1 MTRKTRRPIYSVIG
15 CNVYR
20 TTGQTDHGNGGEDLQ
35 FVRSFPSH
43 AAALGWLWTNHPVQ
57 P

>member
-1 MTRKTRRPIYSVIG
+1 MTLKTHRPIYSVIG